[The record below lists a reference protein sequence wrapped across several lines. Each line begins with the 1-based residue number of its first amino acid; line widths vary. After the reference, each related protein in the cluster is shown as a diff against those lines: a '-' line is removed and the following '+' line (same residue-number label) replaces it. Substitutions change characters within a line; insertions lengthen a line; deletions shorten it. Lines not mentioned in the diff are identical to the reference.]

1 MCPRLAIVHDKEV
14 MPIIICSYMGYF
26 YTNMSPISSVV
37 VFKASFPALT
47 GLLTLAYLIHNCIL
61 SIMRNQENPK
71 NNVSD
76 PYYSQVFIYL
86 VLPNYNTIV
95 LIKYNT
101 IVLMKYFK
109 LKFLTPRGN

>member
-1 MCPRLAIVHDKEV
+1 M
-14 MPIIICSYMGYF
+14 
-26 YTNMSPISSVV
+26 
-37 VFKASFPALT
+37 
-47 GLLTLAYLIHNCIL
+47 
-61 SIMRNQENPK
+61 
-71 NNVSD
+71 
-76 PYYSQVFIYL
+76 FIYL

>member
-1 MCPRLAIVHDKEV
+1 
-14 MPIIICSYMGYF
+14 
-26 YTNMSPISSVV
+26 
-37 VFKASFPALT
+37 
-47 GLLTLAYLIHNCIL
+47 
-61 SIMRNQENPK
+61 MRNQENPK

>member
-1 MCPRLAIVHDKEV
+1 
-14 MPIIICSYMGYF
+14 MGYF
-26 YTNMSPISSVV
+26 YTDMSPISSVV

-76 PYYSQVFIYL
+76 PYFWRLLSSVYL
-86 VLPNYNTIV
+86 
-95 LIKYNT
+95 
-101 IVLMKYFK
+101 FSFAK
-109 LKFLTPRGN
+109 L